1 MLTVIPASLAIDLG
15 GTSGYGYGH
24 QIACIPGYDKDC
36 GGVVPPAVVPDG
48 ETPVPSVAPVVPNP
62 TPVPADES
70 AGPGPTLVPNAPVG
84 PTNAPDCKLV
94 IPQECV
100 FPFEYKS
107 ISYTT
112 CTGVDTLNG
121 GLWCST
127 MAQYKGGWK
136 QCTDPCKNKWPAK
149 AIISSVVAGGVA
161 VTGIGLIAAAV
172 IPNNPVHGFF
182 NQKNGNGATGPT
194 PAPVVVEVKVTR
206 KPAGPAVVA
215 PAVTPA
221 PGVVMVKVPLPA
233 QAAPARLFMETQ
245 KPGVV
250 AKMQAEGNGAL
261 ILGGVGFAVIF
272 LVLAVIFGIRSKKVS
287 TRRLASASLVETDP
301 EPEE

>member
-1 MLTVIPASLAIDLG
+1 MLLTVIPASLAIDLG
-15 GTSGYGYGH
+15 GTSGHGYGT
-24 QIACIPGYDKDC
+24 QEACIPGYDQDC
-36 GGVVPPAVVPDG
+36 GGVVTPAVVPDG
-48 ETPVPSVAPVVPNP
+48 VAPVPSVAPVVPNP
-62 TPVPADES
+62 TPVPDDVS
-70 AGPGPTLVPNAPVG
+70 SGPGPTLVPNAPVG

-100 FPFEYKS
+100 FPFVYKS

-127 MAQYKGGWK
+127 IAQYEGGWK

-194 PAPVVVEVKVTR
+194 PAPVVVDVMVTG

-215 PAVTPA
+215 PAVA
-221 PGVVMVKVPLPA
+221 PGPAVVMVKVPRP
-233 QAAPARLFMETQ
+233 APARLFMETQ

-250 AKMQAEGNGAL
+250 AKIGAEGNGAL
-261 ILGGVGFAVIF
+261 VLGGVGFALIF
-272 LVLAVIFGIRSKKVS
+272 LVLAVIAGIRSKKVS
-287 TRRLASASLVETDP
+287 TRRLAPASLVETDQ

>member
-1 MLTVIPASLAIDLG
+1 MLLTVIPASLAIDLG
-15 GTSGYGYGH
+15 GHSGYGYGS
-24 QIACIPGYDKDC
+24 QEACIEGYDKDC
-36 GGVVPPAVVPDG
+36 GGVVTPAVVPDG

-70 AGPGPTLVPNAPVG
+70 AGPGPTLEPK
-84 PTNAPDCKLV
+84 DCKLV

-100 FPFEYKS
+100 FPFVYKS

-127 MAQYKGGWK
+127 MAKYEGGWK

-194 PAPVVVEVKVTR
+194 PPPAVVEVAVTR
-206 KPAGPAVVA
+206 KPAGPAVLA
-215 PAVTPA
+215 PAPTPA

-233 QAAPARLFMETQ
+233 PSRLFMETQ

-287 TRRLASASLVETDP
+287 TRRLASASLVETDQ